1 MEAYLSPLNRADE
14 TVERI
19 SIEGTVGIFRKNMDV
34 YALVGGEEVR
44 RGIRD
49 TQVSRRQNGLPPV
62 EFITQRDAI
71 KIQNN
76 GNTKAIS
83 VENGMG
89 RDVISKNNSLGISSS
104 ATVNIGR
111 NTEFRLTIEQD
122 STRTLSI
129 SELEDLGLEE
139 DGPVVQGVK
148 SAVYVQ
154 AVADN
159 LRQASDRSP
168 NDVLKYTT
176 ELHNFVHEQPV
187 DSSGYEDVESKLAQ
201 MVDRLESKTS
211 RGSLR
216 GSGLDEEWREEI
228 DRVAHQVE
236 RLYSR
241 RGEV

>member
-1 MEAYLSPLNRADE
+1 MEAYLSPLNRTAE

-19 SIEGTVGIFRKNMDV
+19 SIEGTVGIFRKNVDV
-34 YALVGGEEVR
+34 YATTGDEEVKL
-44 RGIRD
+44 GIRD

-62 EFITQRDAI
+62 EFITQKDAI
-71 KIQNN
+71 SIQNN
-76 GNTKAIS
+76 GNTKGIS
-83 VENGMG
+83 VDKGVKCVN
-89 RDVISKNNSLGISSS
+89 ISKNESLRISSS
-104 ATVNIGR
+104 SIVYIGR
-111 NTEFRLTIEQD
+111 NTEFRVTIEQD
-122 STRTLSI
+122 STRTLSR
-129 SELEDLGLEE
+129 SEREDLGLEE

-168 NDVLKYTT
+168 NDVMKYTT
-176 ELHNFVHEQPV
+176 ELHNFVNEQPV
-187 DSSGYEDVESKLAQ
+187 DSAGYEDVESKLAQ
-201 MVDRLESKTS
+201 MVDRLESKMS

-216 GSGLDEEWREEI
+216 GSGLDEEWVEEI

-241 RGEV
+241 SDD